1 MSTASFRNKTSEF
14 RRSSVSRVDTELTSG
29 LGKTVFIV
37 KPEDQLI
44 LDFIDNVDFDTLY
57 RSKEFNEMLDK
68 RLFIKKIHRSLFPE
82 R

>member
-1 MSTASFRNKTSEF
+1 M
-14 RRSSVSRVDTELTSG
+14 
-29 LGKTVFIV
+29 FIV